1 MWRRLYLTF
10 PDTEHARVVT
20 EELLQTGI
28 KREQMH
34 AMNRDSGKLPGL
46 PETSDEQRNDNIWRW
61 EQLYW
66 NGNLALF
73 ALALVGFCVALIN
86 GATGWGFVTAG
97 IMATTFLMGNYFASV
112 IPHAHLNEM
121 REPLQHGDV
130 VLMVDLPAGQLLQVD
145 HEVSHRHPEAGGHV
159 VGWVMPGV
167 GRF

>member
-10 PDTEHARVVT
+10 PDTVHAQAAAL
-20 EELLQTGI
+20 ELEQVGI

-46 PETSDEQRNDNIWRW
+46 PETSDEQRNDRVWLW
-61 EQLYW
+61 EQRYW

-73 ALALVGFCVALIN
+73 ALALAGFIFALIT
-86 GATGWGFVTAG
+86 GATGWGIVTAA
-97 IMATTFLMGNYFASV
+97 IMATTFLMGNHFASV

-121 REPLQHGDV
+121 RESLQHGDV

-159 VGWVMPGV
+159 VGWTIPGLAL
-167 GRF
+167 